1 MKLNLVVPAA
11 LLTFAMLT
19 PAGAAPATNSIALEP
34 LTIQTQMGDQYR
46 DRDRD
51 RDHRDRRRRY
61 RPGRHY
67 GHAPR
72 GWHRYHDRPRD
83 WRTRGCIVVGP
94 LWFCP

>member
-1 MKLNLVVPAA
+1 MKLNLVVPTV
-11 LLTFAMLT
+11 LLTFAMFA

-34 LTIQTQMGDQYR
+34 LTIQTEAG

-51 RDHRDRRRRY
+51 RDHRDYRRRHY

-72 GWHRYHDRPRD
+72 GWHRFHRRPHD